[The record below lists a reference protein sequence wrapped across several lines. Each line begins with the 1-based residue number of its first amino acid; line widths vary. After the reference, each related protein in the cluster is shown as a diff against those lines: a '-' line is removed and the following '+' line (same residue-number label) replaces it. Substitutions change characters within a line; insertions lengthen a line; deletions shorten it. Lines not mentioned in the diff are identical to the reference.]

1 MWQLQVPLSGWR
13 RTDRS
18 YKNDDT
24 ILRFIDNA
32 IDQGLPSD
40 LMDDL
45 YLISINRSD
54 ILLPQLV
61 ERLQNRDRQ
70 DVLVP
75 KTRNGVLDLVAYSAN
90 ERSLDVLS
98 DLCSSASEDSCNFI
112 RQVFQ
117 YTDGRR
123 NPFSLMYYSLAKPNV
138 CAGTAARDWMID
150 TPHRRLLAAALVER
164 YKQSPAE
171 SELREDPILSTLTG
185 SQTQGVR
192 DQLPVVLREATERQR
207 SR

>member
-1 MWQLQVPLSGWR
+1 MSLEMTRNRRWRILMIVAVASASIGLAQDRPFLQ
-13 RTDRS
+13 
-18 YKNDDT
+18 NDDT

-90 ERSLDVLS
+90 ERSLDVL
-98 DLCSSASEDSCNFI
+98 LTPVRRPARTHAISSV
-112 RQVFQ
+112 R
-117 YTDGRR
+117 Y
-123 NPFSLMYYSLAKPNV
+123 FSTQT
-138 CAGTAARDWMID
+138 GDET
-150 TPHRRLLAAALVER
+150 
-164 YKQSPAE
+164 
-171 SELREDPILSTLTG
+171 LSH
-185 SQTQGVR
+185 
-192 DQLPVVLREATERQR
+192 
-207 SR
+207 